1 MTGPIAS
8 ATTPEQ
14 LQEIVGGIDLKLDDE
29 AISTLDNASA

>member
-14 LQEIVGGIDLKLDDE
+14 LKDLVAGVSLKLDSE
-29 AISTLDNASA
+29 AIATLDQASA